1 MLLYVLYIVLQLHQV
16 SLNSDEKQKSFIY
29 NTFNGQ
35 TVHQGQVNQ
44 AEESESEK
52 GISNSDR
59 HRHKKTHQT
68 KQIACKLALKFYE
81 NVWEFQ
87 DVKMRLH

>member
-35 TVHQGQVNQ
+35 TVH
-44 AEESESEK
+44 
-52 GISNSDR
+52 
-59 HRHKKTHQT
+59 
-68 KQIACKLALKFYE
+68 
-81 NVWEFQ
+81 
-87 DVKMRLH
+87 